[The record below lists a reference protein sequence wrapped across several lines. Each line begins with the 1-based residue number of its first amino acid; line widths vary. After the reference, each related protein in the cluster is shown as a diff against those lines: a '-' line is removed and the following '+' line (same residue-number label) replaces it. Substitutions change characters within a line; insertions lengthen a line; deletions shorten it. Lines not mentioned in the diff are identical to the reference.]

1 MMKAEEAKDVLERYI
16 ECGNTSCL
24 DDKPSCDGCV
34 LKIMAEE
41 WDNALDMAIEALEKQ
56 IPEKPTEE
64 AHDEKALSY
73 NLYCPA
79 CERVIGYRGTI
90 TGRIAQKY
98 GNEDYCGKCGQAI
111 DWSEDEV

>member
-1 MMKAEEAKDVLERYI
+1 MTTKETIQMLERMLYP
-16 ECGNTSCL
+16 EPWEDYDLS
-24 DDKPSCDGCV
+24 DK
-34 LKIMAEE
+34 ARE
-41 WDNALDMAIEALEKQ
+41 ALETAIGALEKQ